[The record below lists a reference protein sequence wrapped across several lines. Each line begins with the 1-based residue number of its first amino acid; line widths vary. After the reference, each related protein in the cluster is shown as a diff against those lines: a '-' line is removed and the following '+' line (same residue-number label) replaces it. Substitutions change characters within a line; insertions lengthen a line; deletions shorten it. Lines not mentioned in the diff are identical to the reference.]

1 MDLSNRE
8 NDIERKEERR
18 LESNSDGRDGTWI
31 SLTTALEEEEIWIA
45 TLIVHD
51 HTQPQSH
58 PEQWN
63 EREGEMVV
71 GGIERWCVVLY
82 SHWFMSCC
90 ILGVCDSY
98 YVVVVFCYI
107 KWVRWL
113 FIGIV
118 WDLVVVQS
126 VFSFCSWI
134 CCDGGFDV
142 PKSGDLLF
150 FYWAG
155 VAFGYLCHLWCAENE
170 DYILKSFILT
180 LSVIWVVIQW
190 RTSRNT

>member
-1 MDLSNRE
+1 M
-8 NDIERKEERR
+8 
-18 LESNSDGRDGTWI
+18 

-45 TLIVHD
+45 TLIVHV

-58 PEQWN
+58 PEQWK
-63 EREGEMVV
+63 EMR
-71 GGIERWCVVLY
+71 GRERWLWVALGGGAL
-82 SHWFMSCC
+82 FC
-90 ILGVCDSY
+90 ILIDSWVVVYWVCDSY

-107 KWVRWL
+107 EWVRWL

-126 VFSFCSWI
+126 VLSFCSWF

-180 LSVIWVVIQW
+180 LSVIWVVIK
-190 RTSRNT
+190 RCTSRNIKCSNSCTIYCVHNCHKCIWYRTQWRSL